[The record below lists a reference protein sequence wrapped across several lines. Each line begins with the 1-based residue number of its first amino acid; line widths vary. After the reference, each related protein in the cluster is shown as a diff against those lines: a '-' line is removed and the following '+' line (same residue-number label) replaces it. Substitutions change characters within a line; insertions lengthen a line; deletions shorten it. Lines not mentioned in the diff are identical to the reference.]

1 MTELFRVLNSHGTAI
16 LQDLLKKCEVVD
28 LNVKTKKERMEK
40 FGQYDHVRIYGLDYF
55 SRLEKVGFHVKQVKY
70 ASKFKK
76 EEILK
81 YSIEENEII
90 PVCKKLI

>member
-1 MTELFRVLNSHGTAI
+1 
-16 LQDLLKKCEVVD
+16 
-28 LNVKTKKERMEK
+28 
-40 FGQYDHVRIYGLDYF
+40 VRLYGLDYF
-55 SRLEKVGFHVKQVKY
+55 TRLQNIGFEVKQVKY